1 MRFPWVREAAQVWHE
16 LLFIFSTKGGIE

>member
-1 MRFPWVREAAQVWHE
+1 MRFPWVREAARVWHE